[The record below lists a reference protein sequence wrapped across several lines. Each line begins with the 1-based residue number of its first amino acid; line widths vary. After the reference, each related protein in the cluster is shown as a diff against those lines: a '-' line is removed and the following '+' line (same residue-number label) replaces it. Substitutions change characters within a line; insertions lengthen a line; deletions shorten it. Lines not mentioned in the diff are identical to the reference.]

1 MSSDTPNESTGDMP
15 SAQRLNTTPQRK
27 YSETSGRLPPKIQL
41 NSIPRRKSVELR
53 GDPPPRPPPPLTPEQ
68 IAQIPDLV
76 YEQRPF
82 TDHTGNS
89 GLTIFR
95 SLVKQGRKQPL
106 TFFPEVP
113 P

>member
-1 MSSDTPNESTGDMP
+1 MKVLVTCLQPNGS
-15 SAQRLNTTPQRK
+15 
-27 YSETSGRLPPKIQL
+27 IQL
-41 NSIPRRKSVELR
+41 PKGNTPKPAAAYLRKSSSIQSRVGNPLVSEATLHP
-53 GDPPPRPPPPLTPEQ
+53 GPPPPLTPEQ